1 MKKKYI
7 AILLGITLGMTTL
20 VGCSRTN
27 TSESSTIQESQSVTG
42 ATENSD
48 KRVSEAETADV
59 YGEVTAVSEDS
70 ITIKVGTM
78 KQREKPDNAGAPGD
92 SSNAQS
98 SDDKTDS
105 DSTEKGS
112 ENTDSSENKSDNSSD
127 SRNAQPPENMEKP
140 DGDGQGAPSMLD
152 LTDEEKEIKITDDT
166 VIVRSSR
173 GGMAGGPKGNGGTP
187 PITTIA
193 SRRKCRITAETAE
206 HRICSRRQRKSHFL
220 IFPKVIQ

>member
-140 DGDGQGAPSMLD
+140 DGDGQGAPSMLAD
-152 LTDEEKEIKITDDT
+152 RRE
-166 VIVRSSR
+166 
-173 GGMAGGPKGNGGTP
+173 MAGHRLRNRKTAVIPLTAVTA

>member
-20 VGCSRTN
+20 VGCSGTN

-78 KQREKPDNAGAPGD
+78 KQMENRMMQEHRGTLPMHRVPMTRQILTVQKKDL
-92 SSNAQS
+92 
-98 SDDKTDS
+98 KTQ
-105 DSTEKGS
+105 TAVKI
-112 ENTDSSENKSDNSSD
+112 N
-127 SRNAQPPENMEKP
+127 QIIV
-140 DGDGQGAPSMLD
+140 
-152 LTDEEKEIKITDDT
+152 LTVE
-166 VIVRSSR
+166 
-173 GGMAGGPKGNGGTP
+173 MH
-187 PITTIA
+187 
-193 SRRKCRITAETAE
+193 SRRKIWKNRTETDRV
-206 HRICSRRQRKSHFL
+206 HHPCWI
-220 IFPKVIQ
+220 

>member
-166 VIVRSSR
+166 CLLYTSD
-173 GGMAGGPKGNGGTP
+173 A
-187 PITTIA
+187 A
-193 SRRKCRITAETAE
+193 DD
-206 HRICSRRQRKSHFL
+206 
-220 IFPKVIQ
+220 

>member
-70 ITIKVGTM
+70 RGRNRIMQEHRGTLPM
-78 KQREKPDNAGAPGD
+78 HRVPMTRQILTVQKKDL
-92 SSNAQS
+92 
-98 SDDKTDS
+98 KTQ
-105 DSTEKGS
+105 TAVKI
-112 ENTDSSENKSDNSSD
+112 N
-127 SRNAQPPENMEKP
+127 QIIV
-140 DGDGQGAPSMLD
+140 
-152 LTDEEKEIKITDDT
+152 LTVE
-166 VIVRSSR
+166 
-173 GGMAGGPKGNGGTP
+173 MH
-187 PITTIA
+187 
-193 SRRKCRITAETAE
+193 SRRKIWKNRTETDRV
-206 HRICSRRQRKSHFL
+206 HHPCWI
-220 IFPKVIQ
+220 

>member
-105 DSTEKGS
+105 DSTEKSASKS
-112 ENTDSSENKSDNSSD
+112 ESPRHVYREAIMTDGILVENII
-127 SRNAQPPENMEKP
+127 Q
-140 DGDGQGAPSMLD
+140 
-152 LTDEEKEIKITDDT
+152 EIN
-166 VIVRSSR
+166 RL
-173 GGMAGGPKGNGGTP
+173 
-187 PITTIA
+187 
-193 SRRKCRITAETAE
+193 AETGTSDLGAV
-206 HRICSRRQRKSHFL
+206 
-220 IFPKVIQ
+220 IFRCENA

>member
-20 VGCSRTN
+20 VGCSGTN

-78 KQREKPDNAGAPGD
+78 KQMKNRMM
-92 SSNAQS
+92 Q
-98 SDDKTDS
+98 
-105 DSTEKGS
+105 
-112 ENTDSSENKSDNSSD
+112 
-127 SRNAQPPENMEKP
+127 
-140 DGDGQGAPSMLD
+140 
-152 LTDEEKEIKITDDT
+152 
-166 VIVRSSR
+166 
-173 GGMAGGPKGNGGTP
+173 
-187 PITTIA
+187 
-193 SRRKCRITAETAE
+193 E
-206 HRICSRRQRKSHFL
+206 HRGTLPMHRVPMTRQILTVQKKDLKTQTAVKINQIIVLTVEMHSCRK
-220 IFPKVIQ
+220 I